1 MTPYDF
7 CKNNVKITVFDTPG
21 LADDTGNDEKYLE
34 QIKKKIT
41 AVDLFLFCFD
51 MTSIRFRD
59 DDARTIKKVTTTFG
73 RSLWDHA
80 LVVLTFAN
88 RVQPSKDKVTEK
100 DFFQQRMLLFRDK
113 ICKVLDK
120 EGVDEK
126 ALNDLPF
133 VPAGE
138 WMKPALPDRNNW
150 LTVFWIEAFKRINR
164 NAKAAFLLA
173 NIDRFIISFGGH
185 LSDEPRGEGER
196 YDECSDE
203 ETFVV
208 LGSLEKSSPVIS
220 TSEGKYHRKILE
232 RIKTKEMKSATISN
246 SDTLVDDKYRSTSI
260 LRRGSALVSAEVGEQ
275 FRAQMRKMNVQGP
288 GDEKRA
294 YHCETVYSLPPS
306 YDEAVRMGNPVP
318 LPMDES
324 SSQELFKE
332 MIQEALHNCEPGV
345 NAGVRVSRS
354 IFGNIYA
361 KLFWKTIEF
370 IKNLLRRKGNR

>member
-51 MTSIRFRD
+51 MTSTRFRD

-100 DFFQQRMLLFRDK
+100 DFFQQRMLRFRDK

-138 WMKPALPDRNNW
+138 WMKPALPDRDNW

-185 LSDEPRGEGER
+185 GEGER

-203 ETFVV
+203 ETFAV

-220 TSEGKYHRKILE
+220 TSEGKYYRKILG
-232 RIKTKEMKSATISN
+232 RIKTKQMKSTTISN
-246 SDTLVDDKYRSTSI
+246 DDTLVDDKYESTSI

-288 GDEKRA
+288 RDEKS
-294 YHCETVYSLPPS
+294 ETVYSLPPS

-324 SSQELFKE
+324 SSQKLFKE
-332 MIQEALHNCEPGV
+332 IIQEELHNYEPGV

-354 IFGNIYA
+354 GFGNIYA
-361 KLFWKTIEF
+361 KLFRKTIEF
-370 IKNLLRRKGNR
+370 IKNLLRRKENR

>member
-7 CKNNVKITVFDTPG
+7 FKNNVKITVFDTPG

-51 MTSIRFRD
+51 MTSTRFRD

-100 DFFQQRMLLFRDK
+100 DFFQQRMLLFRNK

-126 ALNDLPF
+126 ALTDLPF

-138 WMKPALPDRNNW
+138 WMKPALPDRDNW

-173 NIDRFIISFGGH
+173 NIDHFIISFGGH
-185 LSDEPRGEGER
+185 GEGER

-208 LGSLEKSSPVIS
+208 LGSLEKCSPVIS
-220 TSEGKYHRKILE
+220 TSEGKYCRKILE
-232 RIKTKEMKSATISN
+232 RIKTKQMKSTTIN
-246 SDTLVDDKYRSTSI
+246 NDDTLVDDKYESTSI
-260 LRRGSALVSAEVGEQ
+260 LRRGSALVSAEVG
-275 FRAQMRKMNVQGP
+275 KMNVQGP

-294 YHCETVYSLPPS
+294 YHCETVHSLPPS

-332 MIQEALHNCEPGV
+332 LIQEALHNCEPGV

-361 KLFWKTIEF
+361 KLFRKTIEF
-370 IKNLLRRKGNR
+370 IKRLLRGKENR

>member
-7 CKNNVKITVFDTPG
+7 FKNNVKITVFDTPG

-51 MTSIRFRD
+51 MTSTRFRD

-100 DFFQQRMLLFRDK
+100 DFFQQRMLLFRNK
-113 ICKVLDK
+113 ICKVLNK

-138 WMKPALPDRNNW
+138 WMKPALPDRDNW

-185 LSDEPRGEGER
+185 GEGER

-220 TSEGKYHRKILE
+220 TSEGKYYRKILE
-232 RIKTKEMKSATISN
+232 RIKTKQMKSATISN
-246 SDTLVDDKYRSTSI
+246 SDTLVDDKYESTSI

-332 MIQEALHNCEPGV
+332 VIQEALYNCEPGV

-354 IFGNIYA
+354 GFGNIYA
-361 KLFWKTIEF
+361 KLFRKTIEF
-370 IKNLLRRKGNR
+370 IKSLLRGKENR

>member
-7 CKNNVKITVFDTPG
+7 FKNNVKITVFDTPG

-51 MTSIRFRD
+51 VTSTRFRD

-100 DFFQQRMLLFRDK
+100 DFFQQRMLLFRNK

-138 WMKPALPDRNNW
+138 WMKPALPDRDNW

-185 LSDEPRGEGER
+185 GEGER

-220 TSEGKYHRKILE
+220 TSEGKYYRKILE
-232 RIKTKEMKSATISN
+232 RIKTKQMKSTTISN
-246 SDTLVDDKYRSTSI
+246 DKYESTSI
-260 LRRGSALVSAEVGEQ
+260 FRRGSALVSAEVGEQ

-324 SSQELFKE
+324 SSQELFKA
-332 MIQEALHNCEPGV
+332 MVQEALHNCEPGV
-345 NAGVRVSRS
+345 NAGVRGSRS
-354 IFGNIYA
+354 SFGNIYA
-361 KLFWKTIEF
+361 KLFRKTIEF
-370 IKNLLRRKGNR
+370 IKSLLRGKENR